1 MTFRWRPG
9 EPPPQIEE
17 HSKAKLNV
25 LRRYLRAYF
34 DRLSVNP
41 SRKEFKLDLVDGFC
55 GGGTFKDG
63 GGTESGTPLV
73 MIEESEAARER
84 LNRGRS
90 KPLRLDFKYY
100 FVDADPFH
108 TAHLQEALNDRGY
121 ADPERV
127 ILRNSRFE
135 DEADAIIAAIR
146 SRQPRAGRAIFLL
159 DQTGFSLVKLALV
172 AKVLRELPAAEV
184 ILTFA
189 ADALINHLSA
199 APANIKA
206 VSPLELTEPRL
217 QDLIRMKD
225 GAGGRA
231 LVQRALRDHIRDTT
245 GATYDT
251 PFFIRPRQSR
261 RALWFLHLSRHPTAR
276 DVMIQRH
283 WDISDTFEHYGGGGF
298 DMLGWDALR
307 STDTLRL
314 FRFEELEAK
323 RIRMQLLDSMPQEL
337 HGLVVD
343 QPVTVKKMRHMLA
356 NKTAARFC
364 DLDDTVLELARAK
377 EIDILTAERKL
388 RSRSLRRLRADDRI
402 AMPRKPLLHGLSL
415 RELAC
420 RSPGA

>member
-1 MTFRWRPG
+1 M
-9 EPPPQIEE
+9 
-17 HSKAKLNV
+17 
-25 LRRYLRAYF
+25 
-34 DRLSVNP
+34 
-41 SRKEFKLDLVDGFC
+41 
-55 GGGTFKDG
+55 
-63 GGTESGTPLV
+63 
-73 MIEESEAARER
+73 
-84 LNRGRS
+84 
-90 KPLRLDFKYY
+90 
-100 FVDADPFH
+100 
-108 TAHLQEALNDRGY
+108 
-121 ADPERV
+121 
-127 ILRNSRFE
+127 
-135 DEADAIIAAIR
+135 
-146 SRQPRAGRAIFLL
+146 
-159 DQTGFSLVKLALV
+159 
-172 AKVLRELPAAEV
+172 
-184 ILTFA
+184 
-189 ADALINHLSA
+189 
-199 APANIKA
+199 
-206 VSPLELTEPRL
+206 
-217 QDLIRMKD
+217 
-225 GAGGRA
+225 
-231 LVQRALRDHIRDTT
+231 T

-314 FRFEELEAK
+314 FRFEDLEAK

-343 QPVTVKKMRHMLA
+343 RPVTVKKMRHMLA

>member
-9 EPPPQIEE
+9 EPPPPIEE

-34 DRLSVNP
+34 DRLGVNP
-41 SRKEFKLDLVDGFC
+41 SREEFKLDLVDGFC
-55 GGGTFKDG
+55 GGGTFQDG

-73 MIEESEAARER
+73 MIEESEAARAR
-84 LNRGRS
+84 LNRSRS
-90 KPLRLDFKYY
+90 KRLHLDFKYY

-108 TAHLQEALNDRGY
+108 TAHLQAALNERGY

-127 ILRNSRFE
+127 VLRNSRFE
-135 DEADAIIAAIR
+135 DEAGAIIAAIQ

-159 DQTGFSLVKLALV
+159 DQTGFARVELALV
-172 AKVLRELPAAEV
+172 ARILRELRAAEV

-189 ADALINHLSA
+189 ADALVNHLST
-199 APANIKA
+199 APANVKA
-206 VSPLELTEPRL
+206 VSPLQLTQPRI
-217 QDLIRMKD
+217 QDLIRLKD

-231 LVQRALRDHIRDTT
+231 LVQRMLRDHIRDTT

-283 WDISDTFEHYGGGGF
+283 WDISGTFEHYGSGGF

-314 FRFEELEAK
+314 FCFEELEAEQM
-323 RIRMQLLDSMPQEL
+323 RLQLLDSMPREL
-337 HGLVVD
+337 YALVVD
-343 QPVTVKKMRHMLA
+343 ESVTVQTMRHALA
-356 NKTAARFC
+356 NRTAARFS
-364 DLDDTVLELARAK
+364 DLDDTVIELARAK
-377 EIDILTAERKL
+377 EIDILRADGKP
-388 RSRSLRRLRADDRI
+388 RSRSLRRLRSDDRI
-402 AMPRKPLLHGLSL
+402 AMPRRPLLHGLSL
-415 RELAC
+415 R
-420 RSPGA
+420 R